1 MFLHHIWDLW
11 LRPVFSLVAFCCL
24 IHYAWQ
30 RFFCLQGLP
39 RKLPWAGAGYG
50 FLGRGK
56 ASLQSLIGLREL
68 LKGGYEKVN

>member
-1 MFLHHIWDLW
+1 MFLHHIWDSRLW
-11 LRPVFSLVAFCCL
+11 LAFSLVTFCYL

-30 RFFCLQGLP
+30 RFLCFQGLP
-39 RKLPWAGAGYG
+39 HTLPWAGAGYG

-68 LKGGYEKVN
+68 LKDGYEKVN